1 MCGGAVRKIEVDDSC
16 DTGDE
21 CLAAEAQC
29 RAGTCQCRDDYY
41 NNNGQCGKIDV
52 IFNLLL
58 RRHPL
63 VRAFDFRSFVRDL
76 IVFARAHFRIR
87 CSEAAAVRT
96 VFVVV

>member
-41 NNNGQCGKIDV
+41 NNNGQCGKFDV
-52 IFNLLL
+52 IYNQCDVM
-58 RRHPL
+58 HSC
-63 VRAFDFRSFVRDL
+63 VRS
-76 IVFARAHFRIR
+76 I
-87 CSEAAAVRT
+87 SEVSYEI
-96 VFVVV
+96 